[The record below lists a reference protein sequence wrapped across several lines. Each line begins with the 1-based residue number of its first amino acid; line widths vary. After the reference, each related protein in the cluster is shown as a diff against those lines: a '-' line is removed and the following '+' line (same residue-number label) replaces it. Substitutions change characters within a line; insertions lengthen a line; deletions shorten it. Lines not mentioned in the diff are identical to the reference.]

1 VLPLKNES
9 VEVLRDA
16 RLFARWIR
24 QGVMTVEQ
32 AKKDLLLTPAQ
43 WESLRADHSTEVL
56 ADVVRRREQT
66 WEALVRLLVAKRQR
80 LPNVG
85 KDGRHSGMTV
95 SPS

>member
-1 VLPLKNES
+1 MLSLENES

-32 AKKDLLLTPAQ
+32 AKKDLLLTAAQ

-56 ADVVRRREQT
+56 ADVVRRRVQT
-66 WEALVRLLVAKRQR
+66 WNALVRLLAKRQSESVATGGHR
-80 LPNVG
+80 
-85 KDGRHSGMTV
+85 SGMTV
-95 SPS
+95 SAP